1 MKQIPLQLLD
11 SKALDFR
18 LSRIYRFMD
27 NLGASTLVVSDNANK
42 F

>member
-11 SKALDFR
+11 SKAFDFR

-27 NLGASTLVVSDNANK
+27 NLGA
-42 F
+42 